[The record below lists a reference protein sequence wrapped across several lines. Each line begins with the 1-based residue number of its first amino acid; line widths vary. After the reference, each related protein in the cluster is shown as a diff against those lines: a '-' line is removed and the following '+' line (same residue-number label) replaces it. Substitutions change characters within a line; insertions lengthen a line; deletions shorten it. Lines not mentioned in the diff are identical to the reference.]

1 MILYMIFQYGS
12 KLVLIQRT
20 LIGFEAILEKIL
32 LFDLT
37 RNKEQI
43 LLILLMIAKKSVC
56 ITSQNVLVATFCA

>member
-1 MILYMIFQYGS
+1 MMIFQYGS

-20 LIGFEAILEKIL
+20 LIGFGAILEKIL

-43 LLILLMIAKKSVC
+43 LLILLMIAKKVF
-56 ITSQNVLVATFCA
+56 V